1 MGRTPHKAW
10 RAGHAKAK
18 DKIHDF
24 VRGHFYGHYDFD
36 LDKTV
41 YFFIA
46 GRYSTGSCKFANHVV
61 VEHISSCLSIFK
73 QRKN

>member
-1 MGRTPHKAW
+1 MHEFQNL
-10 RAGHAKAK
+10 HAQSK

-24 VRGHFYGHYDFD
+24 IRGHFHGYINYNKPSTSLFLCRHYDFD

-46 GRYSTGSCKFANHVV
+46 GRYGTNYITV
-61 VEHISSCLSIFK
+61 
-73 QRKN
+73 